1 MYPLGVLQNIYIVE
15 PADDGLSDLIDAVQ
29 ANTPLG
35 CNVRV
40 VRTRQAL
47 KRHLK
52 QSDARRLVLVHV
64 DRGDGKTRGLDL
76 IQRIREWDPH
86 VPILAVADAGDVGS
100 AQQAVSAGATDFL
113 VRSDQLEKRITT
125 VLGKLKGLFSVI
137 ERNRALDALNAQLRQ
152 DMQARFQLIGRSPQ
166 MTAVIDQ
173 VQRVA
178 KVPRPV
184 LIVGERGTGKE
195 LVARAIHFSAGAS
208 NRPIV
213 TVNCAAFPEALLE
226 SELFGHERG
235 AFTGA
240 DATRHGKFELAD
252 GGTLFL
258 DEIGNMPLTFQQ
270 KILRV
275 VEYGTFSRVGGHE
288 ELKTSA
294 RIIAATNCDM
304 QQLIRDGSF
313 LSDLYDRLS
322 FELIEV
328 PPLRDRKGDI
338 KMLAMHFLNQ
348 FAMEIPAFR
357 GKKLSKAA
365 IDALERYRFPGNVR
379 ELKNIIERAAYR
391 DTTNEITPRDFG
403 MLQSADVNVLHGSFT
418 EQVNAFSRSLIDNA
432 MQQSEGNKAEA
443 ARLLGLS
450 YHQFR
455 YYHDK
460 YRSD

>member
-1 MYPLGVLQNIYIVE
+1 MLQNVYIVE
-15 PADDGLSDLIDAVQ
+15 PADDGLGDLIEAVE

-35 CNVRV
+35 CKVRV
-40 VRTRQAL
+40 VRTQQAL

-52 QSDARRLVLVHV
+52 EPDQRRLVLVHV
-64 DRGDGKTRGLDL
+64 DHGDGKTRGLDL
-76 IQRIREWDPH
+76 IQRVRELDSN

-100 AQQAVSAGATDFL
+100 AQEAVSAGATDFL
-113 VRSDQLEKRITT
+113 VRGDQLEKRITT
-125 VLGKLKGLFSVI
+125 VLGKLKNLFSVI
-137 ERNRALDALNAQLRQ
+137 ERNRALDALNAQLRH

-173 VQRVA
+173 IQRVA

-195 LVARAIHFSAGAS
+195 LVARAIHFSAGPA

-240 DATRHGKFELAD
+240 DATRQGKFELAD

-294 RIIAATNCDM
+294 RIIAATNCDV
-304 QQLIRDGSF
+304 QQLIRNGNF

-328 PPLRDRKGDI
+328 PPLRERKGDI
-338 KMLAMHFLNQ
+338 ETLSNHFLYQ
-348 FAMEIPAFR
+348 FAMEIPAFK

-365 IDALERYRFPGNVR
+365 LDTLRQYPFPGNVR

-391 DTTNEITPRDFG
+391 DTTNEITPQDFG
-403 MLQSADVNVLHGSFT
+403 ILQSPDANVLHGSFT
-418 EQVNAFSRSLIDNA
+418 EQVDALSKSLIQNA
-432 MQQSEGNKAEA
+432 MQQADSNKAEA

-460 YRSD
+460 YQSI